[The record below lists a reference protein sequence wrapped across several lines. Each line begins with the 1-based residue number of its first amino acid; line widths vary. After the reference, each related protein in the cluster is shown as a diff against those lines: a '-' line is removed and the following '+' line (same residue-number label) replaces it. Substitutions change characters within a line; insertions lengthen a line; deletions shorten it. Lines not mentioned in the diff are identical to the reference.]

1 MKKYIAIKILNFIFT
16 ISLLFLIILTMF
28 IFSSKSLI
36 NKDNVSYYIEDTD
49 ILNIDLGI
57 LFNSDE
63 KGKTLKQTI
72 IELAVNNNIPEEI
85 ISDILKSDEINN
97 ILGDFFSSTIDYT
110 LRGENKPSLS
120 LETIQKMKDVA
131 SISLEDHINIILEEE
146 QLNSYIDEYVIDLV
160 EIVPQREDI
169 IGDATV
175 ETINKIIYFNTSY
188 AFFAILINCLIICII
203 NFSFYKLLKYLGL
216 SMIIAG
222 VSFVIISCFD
232 KVIASNISL
241 KLVNLGNFVYPLVVN
256 IATQIFKYG
265 VLISF
270 TGLFIYMFYVFI
282 NRIVIN
288 NIINKMLNRK
298 N

>member
-288 NIINKMLNRK
+288 NSINKMLNRK

>member
-188 AFFAILINCLIICII
+188 AFFAILINCLIIFII

-288 NIINKMLNRK
+288 NSINKMLNRK